1 MSISQRRTTSIYRCV
16 QKNVQNIGKKISI
29 DVWSRIEEK
38 RQKKHM
44 WLGDEI
50 YVELHVQA

>member
-16 QKNVQNIGKKISI
+16 QKKCAKYRKKISI
-29 DVWSRIEEK
+29 DVWSRFEEK